1 MSKLRLEQKNS
12 GENRTFLI
20 QESGLKI
27 SENSSYGNS
36 SRIIPFEN
44 ITNEF
49 VSLKFNPIHYLL
61 LIVLFVLLVF
71 SFLVLKMY
79 EIESLEKIY
88 GAIMVFLIGG
98 TFGVLNFKIA
108 STVLRCIDY
117 EGIEFYK
124 DLPSKEE
131 MNLFLNELFKRR
143 NKYLQ
148 KRFEK
153 VNPNLNYEYQFG
165 MFYHLHS
172 LEVISA
178 EKLEELISDLDKIF
192 SERVITFSKN

>member
-1 MSKLRLEQKNS
+1 MRLEQKSS
-12 GENRTFLI
+12 GEKRIFLI

-27 SENSSYGNS
+27 SENSSFGNS

-88 GAIMVFLIGG
+88 GAILVFLIGG
-98 TFGVLNFKIA
+98 TVGVLNFKIA

-124 DLPSKEE
+124 DLPSRKE
-131 MNLFLNELFKRR
+131 MDLFINELFKRR
-143 NKYLQ
+143 NKYLH
-148 KRFEK
+148 KRFKK
-153 VNPNLNYEYQFG
+153 VNPNLNYEYQYG
-165 MFYHLHS
+165 IFYHLHS
-172 LEVISA
+172 LELINA
-178 EKLEELISDLDKIF
+178 EKLDELISDLDQVF
-192 SERVITFSKN
+192 SERIITFSKN

>member
-1 MSKLRLEQKNS
+1 MRLEQKHS

-27 SENSSYGNS
+27 SENSSFGNI

-124 DLPSKEE
+124 DLTSKKE

-153 VNPNLNYEYQFG
+153 VNPNLNYEYQYE

-172 LEVISA
+172 LEVINA
-178 EKLEELISDLDKIF
+178 GKLEELISDLDKIF
-192 SERVITFSKN
+192 SERIITFSEN